1 MGQLNIFSK
10 KTVGPLSLLS
20 RVNALYR
27 EYGIPQLKKQSL
39 CHPLVEGYIVT
50 SEAGS

>member
-1 MGQLNIFSK
+1 MGQIEHIFQGRL
-10 KTVGPLSLLS
+10 VHCLLS

-27 EYGIPQLKKQSL
+27 EYGIPPVEKKQSL